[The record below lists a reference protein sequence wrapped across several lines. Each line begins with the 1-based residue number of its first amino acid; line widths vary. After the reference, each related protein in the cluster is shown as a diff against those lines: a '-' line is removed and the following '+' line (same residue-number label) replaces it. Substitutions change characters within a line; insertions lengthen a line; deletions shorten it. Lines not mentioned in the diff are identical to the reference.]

1 MWLPTKYVRHERGQ
15 SIIFG
20 RERGK
25 NGCQPRLL
33 YPDWPEADSARR
45 AMLSSCGHSKFS
57 SICLM
62 DIRNRMPLNILIYHW
77 CTLLLGLGKLLWK
90 TSFRWFGPLN
100 GSKKERKYRGA
111 GAKKIIESYSLT
123 ILLGLI
129 NAQSFP
135 FLTKNRLFGS
145 FIAHFA
151 WKIII
156 EKCPSKKAWQNSH
169 VNLNTRMKMDT
180 YTDMDN
186 FK

>member
-1 MWLPTKYVRHERGQ
+1 M
-15 SIIFG
+15 
-20 RERGK
+20 
-25 NGCQPRLL
+25 
-33 YPDWPEADSARR
+33 
-45 AMLSSCGHSKFS
+45 
-57 SICLM
+57 
-62 DIRNRMPLNILIYHW
+62 
-77 CTLLLGLGKLLWK
+77 
-90 TSFRWFGPLN
+90 
-100 GSKKERKYRGA
+100 
-111 GAKKIIESYSLT
+111 KKIIESYPLT

-135 FLTKNRLFGS
+135 FLTKNWLFGS

-151 WKIII
+151 WKIIF